1 MIRERGGRGEVGK
14 NRDESWRNGSQQ
26 TDIFLFRSEQRLIDR
41 FLETEGKSA
50 PPPLPHVFFQ
60 LFSVCSVLSTGRG
73 GRWKVKHARVKLA
86 G

>member
-1 MIRERGGRGEVGK
+1 MIRGRGGRGEAGK

-26 TDIFLFRSEQRLIDR
+26 TDVFLFRSEQRLIDR
-41 FLETEGKSA
+41 FLETEERSA

-73 GRWKVKHARVKLA
+73 GRWEVKHARVKLA

>member
-1 MIRERGGRGEVGK
+1 MEERIY
-14 NRDESWRNGSQQ
+14 GSQQ

-41 FLETEGKSA
+41 FLETEGRSV
-50 PPPLPHVFFQ
+50 PPPSFLPSPHVFFQ

-73 GRWKVKHARVKLA
+73 GGGRGGRWEVKHARVKLA